1 MIQEREKSTFSF
13 SAATIVEKHHFLLLK
28 FHLFLDFLK
37 KVVKR
42 VCYIFKKGGEV
53 RVGGWLKKGRVKT
66 CYQLLQLCIFWILR
80 ANQNRKGCHQVD
92 LLKL

>member
-1 MIQEREKSTFSF
+1 MIQGREKSTFSF
-13 SAATIVEKHHFLLLK
+13 SAVTIVEKHHFLLLK

-53 RVGGWLKKGRVKT
+53 RVGGM
-66 CYQLLQLCIFWILR
+66 
-80 ANQNRKGCHQVD
+80 A
-92 LLKL
+92 